1 MERYEILIAVTIS
14 WFLSQLIKSLYALL
28 KSGGLSF
35 IKTLLRQGGLVSSHS
50 AVVSSLGISCGLT
63 CGFDSAEFAIC
74 FVVAALAMA
83 DSGGVRYTT
92 GKMSRFLNDTASKEG
107 ITEEKFN
114 ENLGH
119 TAPQI
124 IFGVLTGIAVST
136 ITHICL

>member
-74 FVVAALAMA
+74 FVVAVMTLLDA
-83 DSGGVRYTT
+83 GGVRYTT
-92 GKMSRFLNDTASKEG
+92 GKMSRFLNDTVSKEG
-107 ITEEKFN
+107 INGEKFN

-124 IFGVLTGIAVST
+124 ALGVLLGIVVST
-136 ITHICL
+136 VTHLCL